1 MSEVVLTE
9 EQETAGVVLKEGQV
23 VDPVAAPVEEVAVD
37 RPEWL
42 PEKFK
47 APEELVKS
55 YSELEKVLK
64 DKGRVAPD
72 EYSID
77 DADAVNVDVD
87 GDVFKA
93 FVDFSKSSNMNNA
106 QFNSVLKFAQEN
118 GFLDVPDYETE
129 KAALGAD
136 ADSII
141 SGLSS
146 FAATKLNPAEKEVL
160 EGMTITAEQTKLLY
174 KMLRMSDRS
183 IPAKPGESAMEGK
196 GDMEKKLQAILSN
209 PNIRNDRN
217 LQAEAVELS
226 NKIAAN

>member
-1 MSEVVLTE
+1 MSEVALTE
-9 EQETAGVVLKEGQV
+9 EQETEGVVVKEGQV
-23 VDPVAAPVEEVAVD
+23 VDPVAEPVQEVAVE

-64 DKGRVAPD
+64 DKGKVAPD
-72 EYSID
+72 EYQIEEEVAID
-77 DADAVNVDVD
+77 RES
-87 GDVFKA
+87 DVFKA

-129 KAALGAD
+129 KAALGAE
-136 ADSII
+136 ADTII
-141 SGLSS
+141 NSLSS
-146 FAATKLNPAEKEVL
+146 FAETKLTPAEKEIM
-160 EGMTITAEQTKLLY
+160 ENMTTTAEQTKLLY

-183 IPAKPGESAMEGK
+183 IPAKPGESALEGK
-196 GDMEKKLQAILSN
+196 ADMEKKLQSILSN